1 MPCWPLSLDPSHQK
15 THFYG
20 SKFSNFMRRSS
31 RAGCAGEGGGPEKI
45 VHQHFDIQT
54 APIKCFHHFF
64 LASRNNSRQPYRQTT
79 HAQTESSVHF
89 ILAVHINCV
98 QTAIGLNIFFIIISL
113 WDMCQANART
123 GVAKTRHTYPP
134 TARNE
139 GMSSKLI
146 GTTAY
151 ARS

>member
-1 MPCWPLSLDPSHQK
+1 MFEDCQTGD
-15 THFYG
+15 G
-20 SKFSNFMRRSS
+20 NFGGRGVVRTSEPKRRQ
-31 RAGCAGEGGGPEKI
+31 EKSDNVYI
-45 VHQHFDIQT
+45 CNFEYQHFDIQT

-89 ILAVHINCV
+89 ILAVHINYV

-151 ARS
+151 VRS